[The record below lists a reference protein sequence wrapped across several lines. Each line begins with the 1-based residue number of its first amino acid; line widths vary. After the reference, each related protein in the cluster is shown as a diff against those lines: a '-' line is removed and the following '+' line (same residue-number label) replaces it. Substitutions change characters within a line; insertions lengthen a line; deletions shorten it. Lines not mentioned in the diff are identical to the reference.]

1 MFQERLHAAGID
13 RPIKDI
19 TVAYHLADK
28 YFMREFPGVLGKH
41 FKEYANKYEELMLE
55 YLKVQPSMKIPN
67 EDEESKLKWTAFP
80 ETLPTLQKL
89 KRAGF
94 GIGLISNWD
103 PSARDVLSQTGIDKY
118 LDFAVISS
126 EVKVEKPNEE
136 IFYYGLKK
144 ADVSPEESLYIGD
157 NYYDDVLGS
166 QRVGM
171 DSMLINPYGRL
182 GIEEVK
188 DVPIIRDVNALE
200 REFLNDPESEFKAK

>member
-118 LDFAVISS
+118 LDYAVISS

>member
-55 YLKVQPSMKIPN
+55 YLKVQPSTKIPN

-118 LDFAVISS
+118 LDYAVISS

>member
-144 ADVSPEESLYIGD
+144 ADVSPEESMYIGD

>member
-55 YLKVQPSMKIPN
+55 YLKVQPSTKIPN

-89 KRAGF
+89 KHAGF

-118 LDFAVISS
+118 LDYAVISS

-188 DVPIIRDVNALE
+188 DVPIIRDVNALK
-200 REFLNDPESEFKAK
+200 REFLNDLESEFKAK

>member
-55 YLKVQPSMKIPN
+55 YLKVQPSTKIPN

-144 ADVSPEESLYIGD
+144 ADVSPEESMYIGD

>member
-118 LDFAVISS
+118 LDYAVISS

-144 ADVSPEESLYIGD
+144 ADVSPEESMYIGD

>member
-118 LDFAVISS
+118 LDYAVISS

-144 ADVSPEESLYIGD
+144 ADVSPEESMYIGD

-188 DVPIIRDVNALE
+188 DVPIIRDVNALK
-200 REFLNDPESEFKAK
+200 REFLNDLESEFKAK